1 MNLVLRILFVFRL
14 ALITVTAFGG
24 VREPSTRRFFASE
37 SSRRQPPYCCPSRKY
52 PSPLLLVDLV
62 RASRPR
68 YRHIGDSDFRGPP
81 SSSPKSAI
89 MSAAAAAAATNQ
101 RPAPPSSS
109 SSSALSCSLEP
120 ASSKLQ
126 DPSGNDATD
135 DDTRALYVT
144 IGPPCSGKTTWLQS
158 RSGRRRLGGD
168 DADSGNKKGSSG
180 GDDDDY
186 AVRDV
191 ALDDQPGIYVPV
203 AIVDALPLLSAAAA
217 IGTTARRDDGP
228 LHRSV
233 ILGRSVA
240 DRLRSDDNRELGL
253 VLLRLAL
260 RISSAEFAERMLQL
274 PESSGPPRENATAA
288 RSDNERGS
296 TTEVRDESSLSRSMI
311 GAVEEVL
318 SRHVE
323 LHGEGG
329 DVIQSREK
337 DGGEG
342 LPPWMPPSVELF
354 VQDRIFRA
362 ESAGALSGIDSAHL
376 ELRRACHSPGPV
388 AWGNTN
394 TRPREYKQALQLAS
408 ETRRPVH
415 FVTYCDMDLAVGAP
429 GSIHE
434 VNCEDDVISLACDVK
449 DLLLRNLERL
459 LRTGRFVPSLVIHT
473 MHNRS
478 QNLVKMALDQWRMQ
492 LSREAAT
499 TEPANQQVENASI
512 ARSAPSSETKR
523 LSKFDFDRILA
534 RLANYEMN
542 QDRTVVPLTPPQ
554 RQNRGRKPS
563 NQAPQQNVRRPPS
576 WGTSGSSFGY
586 QGSATG
592 NAPVRRPW
600 EKMPRRE
607 RPQLEGP
614 APGGARIEIQRL
626 QPGNHSPVL
635 RPPQKVRKASWAER
649 GDPGVSR

>member
-1 MNLVLRILFVFRL
+1 M
-14 ALITVTAFGG
+14 
-24 VREPSTRRFFASE
+24 PQD
-37 SSRRQPPYCCPSRKY
+37 SSDNKNAVSDDSR
-52 PSPLLLVDLV
+52 
-62 RASRPR
+62 
-68 YRHIGDSDFRGPP
+68 
-81 SSSPKSAI
+81 
-89 MSAAAAAAATNQ
+89 T
-101 RPAPPSSS
+101 
-109 SSSALSCSLEP
+109 
-120 ASSKLQ
+120 
-126 DPSGNDATD
+126 
-135 DDTRALYVT
+135 LYVT

-158 RSGRRRLGGD
+158 RSGRRRLVGD
-168 DADSGNKKGSSG
+168 ANKHGA
-180 GDDDDY
+180 GDC

-203 AIVDALPLLSAAAA
+203 AIVDALPLLSAAEMGDAVAA
-217 IGTTARRDDGP
+217 IGTTAHRDDGP

-260 RISSAEFAERMLQL
+260 RISSAEFADRMLQL
-274 PESSGPPRENATAA
+274 HECTHESSDPPRGNATAA
-288 RSDNERGS
+288 RSGEEGGP
-296 TTEVRDESSLSRSMI
+296 TTEVRDESSLSRLI
-311 GAVEEVL
+311 IEAVEEVL

-342 LPPWMPPSVELF
+342 LPPWVPPSVELF

-415 FVTYCDMDLAVGAP
+415 FVTYCDIHEAVGAP

-434 VNCEDDVISLACDVK
+434 VNCEDDVISLTCDVK

-478 QNLVKMALDQWRMQ
+478 QKLVKMALEQWRIQ

-512 ARSAPSSETKR
+512 AMSAPSAETKI

-542 QDRTVVPLTPPQ
+542 QDRTVVPHTPPQ

-563 NQAPQQNVRRPPS
+563 NQSPQQNVRRPPS
-576 WGTSGSSFGY
+576 RGSSGSSFGY
-586 QGSATG
+586 QGSAIG
-592 NAPVRRPW
+592 NAPLRRPW
-600 EKMPRRE
+600 DKMPRRE

-614 APGGARIEIQRL
+614 APGGAHIESQRL
-626 QPGNHSPVL
+626 QPGSHSPVL
-635 RPPQKVRKASWAER
+635 RPPQKVRKSSWAER
-649 GDPGVSR
+649 GDPGVAR